1 VEQAPAKGKV
11 DRGPAGRGSRGA
23 NRREDQVQSLAHIVE
38 SLEPLVR
45 DHGAGAVTVI
55 ILLESFG
62 VPLPGESLLLFA
74 SALAGRGELSLP
86 AVMVGAW
93 IGAVAG
99 DNIGYAVGRFGGRT
113 LVLRFGGTIGLDADR
128 LGRVE
133 AAFARF
139 GPATV
144 AIARFF
150 AVLRQLN
157 GVVAG
162 TLAMDWRRF
171 LVFNALGAAAWVGVW
186 TTLGYVAG
194 EHAAAL
200 VAAGRRLWP
209 ALAAVAAVAL
219 LAAAIWWLRRR
230 RRA

>member
-1 VEQAPAKGKV
+1 M
-11 DRGPAGRGSRGA
+11 
-23 NRREDQVQSLAHIVE
+23 QSLAHIVE

-74 SALAGRGELSLP
+74 SALAGRGELSFP
-86 AVMVGAW
+86 AVVVGAW

-99 DNIGYAVGRFGGRT
+99 DNVGYAIGRFGGRA
-113 LVLRFGGTIGLDADR
+113 LVLRFGGTIGLDAAR
-128 LGRVE
+128 LARVE

-144 AIARFF
+144 AVARFV

-171 LVFNALGAAAWVGVW
+171 LVFNALGAAAWVGLW

-194 EHAAAL
+194 EHADAL
-200 VAAGRRLWP
+200 VAAGRRFWP
-209 ALAAVAAVAL
+209 ALAAVAAMTL
-219 LAAAIWWLRRR
+219 LAAAVWWLRRR
-230 RRA
+230 RRP